1 MGKRKAPP
9 AAEGGQLED
18 VESWSTE
25 GRRWGML
32 ALLRA
37 GWSPKAAAG
46 LMGYGTK
53 EPALRARAAFE
64 ARGDVSDAP
73 RAGRPRAVTE
83 EMGAKLLEYAAEAP
97 YGEGAASFLLR
108 LQAELSLPQEQM
120 PSLTT
125 VQRRLKS
132 QNLEWGPFKRSLEL
146 SKKAIKARLAW
157 AMDESASTGSPLSI
171 SCSLTRLDSS

>member
-9 AAEGGQLED
+9 AVEGGQLED

-32 ALLRA
+32 ALHLA
-37 GWSPKAAAG
+37 GVPLQDAAG
-46 LMGYGTK
+46 LMGYSTNA
-53 EPALRARAAFE
+53 PARRALAAFG

-97 YGEGAASFLLR
+97 YGEGAASFLLK
-108 LQAELSLPQEQM
+108 LQADLGLTEEQV
-120 PSLTT
+120 PSVST
-125 VQRRLKS
+125 VQRWLNS
-132 QNLEWGPFKRSLEL
+132 QNLV
-146 SKKAIKARLAW
+146 
-157 AMDESASTGSPLSI
+157 
-171 SCSLTRLDSS
+171 